1 MRAFLCGTGGLAATG
16 SSSDGMLPPLQGRS
30 LIRAQLKRSLVASLA
45 LLAGFSAASPAVGC
59 GCVAP
64 AGQRPVGC
72 RVPEVARARAG
83 CREGPVQV
91 PSEKPLVDEVS
102 EFVEVTVPDDQRYV
116 FPTEDERRGSS
127 AASSTPRLVS
137 SVAPHAFCSRSSTT
151 SSSSSIRVTR
161 PGSCSSCSRSG
172 SRGAGTGSSATGVP
186 GGSTSSPRRRG
197 CRCWRSRC
205 LIRAS
210 RARDATRSAATA
222 ERTRWR

>member
-45 LLAGFSAASPAVGC
+45 LLAGFSAASPAAGAAASPLRGSVPSAVACQKLLGRGAAAAEGPGASPVREAACRRGQRFRGGHRAGRPAVRFPDGRRAARFQC
-59 GCVAP
+59 GFQYAA
-64 AGQRPVGC
+64 AGQLGRAARLLQPLQYELKKLVDTGN
-72 RVPEVARARAG
+72 RAR
-83 CREGPVQV
+83 
-91 PSEKPLVDEVS
+91 KPL
-102 EFVEVTVPDDQRYV
+102 
-116 FPTEDERRGSS
+116 
-127 AASSTPRLVS
+127 
-137 SVAPHAFCSRSSTT
+137 
-151 SSSSSIRVTR
+151 
-161 PGSCSSCSRSG
+161 SCSRSG
-172 SRGAGTGSSATGVP
+172 SRGAGTGSSATGAP

-210 RARDATRSAATA
+210 RARDATRSAATV